1 MPQVH
6 FFGIIAARARST
18 SVCEGGRALA
28 YPRSPHVSQR
38 IAILP
43 ETITNKIAAGEVVE
57 RPASVIKELLENSL
71 DAGATDISVEVAAGG
86 RRLVRITDNGHGMSR
101 EDALLSLE
109 RHATS
114 KIRTDSDLDG
124 ILTLGFRGEALPSIA
139 SVSRFRL
146 ATREADRMEGTEII
160 VEGGR
165 VRDVK
170 ACGMAPG
177 TVITVEQLFFNTPAR
192 LKFLKSAETETGHVG
207 DAVARMAVSR
217 PDVAFSL
224 VSDGRELLR
233 VQRSDLRRRIAQ
245 AVGRNAAAGL
255 HEVAG
260 KEGGITVTGFI
271 SGPGVV
277 RSATSAMFTYV
288 NGRFVRDKVVQ
299 HAIMQAYRGVIDRG
313 RYPVLALFIE
323 LPPGE
328 VDVNVH
334 PTKHEVRFRRQAS
347 VHDALQ
353 AALEEVL
360 RRSPWLTHN
369 REPAPAATATPPT
382 GQAYRERIA
391 AAAQASL
398 ALPGR
403 PARTSHPASYVSADS
418 KGAVKPAADA
428 PSSLIPQ
435 PSTASVVRE
444 PAEPFRPDP
453 APAESTGYFSALA
466 IIGQFHGEYILCQSG
481 AELVIIDQH
490 AASERVAYQRLRR
503 QFLDGGVESQR
514 LLFPETLELS
524 FGEAA
529 LVARFRDDLARI
541 GFELEPFGG
550 ATIIAFALPQVAA
563 GKDGIR
569 LVRDI
574 VAELAA
580 LGTSAAF
587 GGSIDGMLA
596 RIACHSVVR
605 GFHPL
610 DSRQIIELLRA
621 MDETDFAASCP
632 HGRPVS
638 HTITLAELEKIFK
651 RT

>member
-1 MPQVH
+1 
-6 FFGIIAARARST
+6 
-18 SVCEGGRALA
+18 
-28 YPRSPHVSQR
+28 VSQR

-71 DAGATDISVEVAAGG
+71 DAGATDISVEITAGG
-86 RRLVRITDNGHGMSR
+86 RRLIRITDNGHGMSW

-146 ATREADRMEGTEII
+146 ATREAGSLEGTEIV

-177 TVITVEQLFFNTPAR
+177 TVIMAEQLFFNTPAR

-207 DAVARMAVSR
+207 DTVARMAVSR

-245 AVGRNAAAGL
+245 AVGKSAAGGL
-255 HEVAG
+255 HEVAAS
-260 KEGGITVTGFI
+260 EGGITVTGFI
-271 SGPGVV
+271 SGPSVV
-277 RSATSAMFTYV
+277 RSATSAMFTYI

-334 PTKHEVRFRRQAS
+334 PSKHEVRFRRQAS
-347 VHDALQ
+347 VHDAIQ

-360 RRSPWLTHN
+360 RRSPWLTHR
-369 REPAPAATATPPT
+369 REPGPAATATPPT

-403 PARTSHPASYVSADS
+403 PARTSHPASHASADG
-418 KGAVKPAADA
+418 KGAVHAAAIPDV
-428 PSSLIPQ
+428 PSSLIPH
-435 PSTASVVRE
+435 PSTASLVQEAFALVPGEPASIRE
-444 PAEPFRPDP
+444 PAEPFQPDP
-453 APAESTGYFSALA
+453 APPEQAGYFSALA

-490 AASERVAYQRLRR
+490 AASERVAYQRLRK
-503 QFLDGGVESQR
+503 QFLAGGVESQR
-514 LLFPETLELS
+514 LLFPDTLELS
-524 FGEAA
+524 FSEAA
-529 LVARFRDDLARI
+529 LVARFRADLARI

-550 ATIIAFALPQVAA
+550 ATVIAAALPRVVA

-587 GGSIDGMLA
+587 DDSIDSLLA

-610 DSRQIIELLRA
+610 DSRQIDELLRA

-638 HTITLAELEKIFK
+638 HTITLGELEKIFK